1 MMLSFVRYDEDCTA
15 PAATAGWLSRHSAVN
30 QRCRSRQRDPFSAW

>member
-1 MMLSFVRYDEDCTA
+1 MMLSFARYDEDSTA
-15 PAATAGWLSRHSAVN
+15 PAATTGWLNSHSAVN